1 VSFRRNTNRHDWWI
15 VHRDEAAAKLAEIG
29 LPPSVYETERA
40 MREFLTTGR
49 REDLGLDLDA
59 LPEEQFWKLFH
70 YATSTFDYDTVDFT
84 ALEKRRLGGRSAAG

>member
-1 VSFRRNTNRHDWWI
+1 MSYRRNANRHDWWGG
-15 VHRDEAAAKLAEIG
+15 HRHEVAAKLTEIG
-29 LPPSVYETERA
+29 LPPLVYETERA

-49 REDLGLDLDA
+49 REDLRLDLNA
-59 LPEEQFWKLFH
+59 LTEEQFWKLFH